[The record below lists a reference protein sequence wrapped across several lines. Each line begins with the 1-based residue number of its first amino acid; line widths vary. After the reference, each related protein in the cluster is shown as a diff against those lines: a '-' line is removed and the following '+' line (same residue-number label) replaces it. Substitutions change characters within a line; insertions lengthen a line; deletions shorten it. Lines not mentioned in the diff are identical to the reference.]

1 MYGSLRRTSTV
12 AAATSLAALLT
23 ARAAPRAEMHCQ
35 VPCGIFDDQA
45 RVGAM
50 AEDVKTIRKAMMQLA
65 SPPGSSLRAYPSEQD
80 LNQMTRWVI
89 TKEEHAEKIIRA
101 VSDYFLTQ
109 KMAKMTQHKEYL
121 QLLALHHAVM
131 IAAMKTKQ
139 SADMKTVETLS
150 HCVADLAKVYIST
163 GTEKAA
169 ALRSQ
174 DDKTSNL
181 IISELGEN
189 PTFLDM
195 ARRDGESIRTRDA
208 EDAQKLAVGIQKA
221 VDRGVLPAMPTP
233 PAYQV
238 VDVLGKSADQV
249 AAEICAQLPQDGSGF
264 VVTLVGLS
272 GTGKGTT
279 VSKLKASLP
288 GASTWSNG
296 NIFRSLTLLAV
307 THCEQQGV
315 ALTPEVLTAENL
327 QTWMG
332 MLSFGEFNGRYDIRI
347 RGLGLDLL
355 VSEVQNTT
363 LKQRKV
369 GKNIPTV
376 AQETQGEVVKFA
388 ADALKQLSDA
398 GKIVLLE
405 GREQTVNYI
414 PTEYRFELIM
424 SDPEL
429 IGKRRA
435 AQRIAG
441 EAVKMIGEGTV
452 PNQVVTAAI
461 EAALHKLA

>member
-1 MYGSLRRTSTV
+1 
-12 AAATSLAALLT
+12 
-23 ARAAPRAEMHCQ
+23 
-35 VPCGIFDDQA
+35 
-45 RVGAM
+45 
-50 AEDVKTIRKAMMQLA
+50 
-65 SPPGSSLRAYPSEQD
+65 
-80 LNQMTRWVI
+80 
-89 TKEEHAEKIIRA
+89 
-101 VSDYFLTQ
+101 
-109 KMAKMTQHKEYL
+109 
-121 QLLALHHAVM
+121 
-131 IAAMKTKQ
+131 
-139 SADMKTVETLS
+139 
-150 HCVADLAKVYIST
+150 
-163 GTEKAA
+163 
-169 ALRSQ
+169 
-174 DDKTSNL
+174 
-181 IISELGEN
+181 
-189 PTFLDM
+189 M

-429 IGKRRA
+429 IGKVCAWTAQPSAARSPLAHQDAFPLSPASGGSADCGRSGKNDWRGNCAESGCDRRHRAQVPPAQVPPAQVPPAWFGLLWFATPDEMPGTSDAFVCRRPPFTSLPCGRAVQKGIALLWSGARKTISSPRSPPLSFRPPPSLSLPLEPQPPQEGNASVEEDDHRDADNPLSLPSCQLLKGARRHQRRA
-435 AQRIAG
+435 TPMEFRLSQADSLKAKASHGRG
-441 EAVKMIGEGTV
+441 PPGVTMEA
-452 PNQVVTAAI
+452 
-461 EAALHKLA
+461 